1 MGAENPEAAKS
12 LLKVWDDALAYYN
25 ANPADGQA
33 IIAEAV
39 GSSVEDLQTA
49 FSGVKFYSLA
59 ENQKALSSDFS
70 ATIQGCS

>member
-1 MGAENPEAAKS
+1 MTPWRIINPTQ
-12 LLKVWDDALAYYN
+12 
-25 ANPADGQA
+25 PDGQA

-49 FSGVKFYSLA
+49 FTGVKFYSLA

-70 ATIQGCS
+70 ATIQGCGRTLPKESG